1 MNYMKTKFL
10 ENKIIRGILEMVA
23 VVIGGI
29 ILLNLTFLLD
39 YVFQNILLLIL
50 KSFFDVESLY
60 KNAFWFPSLMHVLFV
75 FLMGVITYYIFKS
88 KWKTLFKAIYLSVP
102 TAVTLVSLG
111 IFLYQKPIVVLT
123 LSVGLVLLVLFFFY
137 KKKLPWIYFVSIIW
151 ISITLLVMNILGK
164 DI

>member
-1 MNYMKTKFL
+1 MKTKFL